1 MRLIRKDI
9 RLFVNRRDAE
19 HAERFKGESMLYTI
33 RSDMLDINKT
43 TESVIGAA
51 IEVHRHLGPG
61 LLESAYEECLCEELL
76 TRKIPFKRQVIL
88 PVTYKSKK
96 LDIGYRVD
104 LVVKH
109 EVVVELKTV
118 DSILPIHE
126 AQTLTYMRP
135 GGWQVGLIL
144 NFNVTV
150 LKNGIKRLVH
160 KLKE

>member
-1 MRLIRKDI
+1 MKRENN
-9 RLFVNRRDAE
+9 F
-19 HAERFKGESMLYTI
+19 TT
-33 RSDMLDINKT
+33 RSDLLDINKT
-43 TESVIGAA
+43 TESIIGAA

-76 TRKIPFKRQVIL
+76 LRKIPFKRQVAL
-88 PVTYKSKK
+88 PVTYKGKK

-104 LVVKH
+104 LLVND

-118 DSILPIHE
+118 ESVLPIHE
-126 AQTLTYMRP
+126 AQTLTYMRL

-144 NFNVTV
+144 NFNATV

>member
-1 MRLIRKDI
+1 MKRELSFTTRTA
-9 RLFVNRRDAE
+9 L
-19 HAERFKGESMLYTI
+19 
-33 RSDMLDINKT
+33 LDINKT

-61 LLESAYEECLCEELL
+61 LLETAYAECLCEELL
-76 TRKIPFKRQVIL
+76 LRKIPFKRQVVL
-88 PVTYKSKK
+88 PVTYKDKK
-96 LDIGYRVD
+96 LDIGYRID
-104 LVVKH
+104 LLVND

-118 DSILPIHE
+118 ESVLPIHE
-126 AQTLTYMRP
+126 AQTLTYMRL
-135 GGWQVGLIL
+135 GNWQVGLIL

>member
-1 MRLIRKDI
+1 MR
-9 RLFVNRRDAE
+9 
-19 HAERFKGESMLYTI
+19 YTT
-33 RSDMLDINKT
+33 RSELLDINKT
-43 TESVIGAA
+43 TEAIIGAV

-76 TRKIPFKRQVIL
+76 LRKIPFKRQLAL
-88 PVTYKSKK
+88 PVAYKSKK
-96 LDIGYRVD
+96 LDIGYRID
-104 LVVKH
+104 LLVND

-118 DSILPIHE
+118 ESILPIHE
-126 AQTLTYMRP
+126 AQTLRYMRL
-135 GGWQVGLIL
+135 GGWQIGLIL

>member
-1 MRLIRKDI
+1 MKRELN
-9 RLFVNRRDAE
+9 F
-19 HAERFKGESMLYTI
+19 TT
-33 RSDMLDINKT
+33 RSDLLDINKT
-43 TESVIGAA
+43 TELVIGAA

-61 LLESAYEECLCEELL
+61 LLESAYEECLCEELSL
-76 TRKIPFKRQVIL
+76 RKIPFKRQVAL
-88 PVTYKSKK
+88 PVAYKGKK

-104 LVVKH
+104 LLVND

-118 DSILPIHE
+118 ESILPIHE
-126 AQTLTYMRP
+126 AQTLTYMRL